1 MKRLL
6 VLILLL
12 NFSFLKAQN
21 QEVLS
26 SDRPGQAL
34 SSSVVGNHVFQIQTG
49 IDFSNENS
57 NFLPSSYFRYGLSE
71 RFEINSGFIFSGS
84 NFAENLSSLSIGAR
98 YLVSNSNNKM
108 QSSFQ
113 FSYDVKAEENSGQLV
128 YILGSSF
135 NEKLSYTAN
144 LGINFTDN
152 LSLANTFYIFNITY
166 SINNKIGLFAENF
179 GTLFTSNYHFNYDT
193 GVYYLLNNNFQ
204 LDAVIGD
211 NDGFF
216 IGAGFTWRVQP
227 KNNY

>member
-49 IDFSNENS
+49 IDFSNENL
-57 NFLPSSYFRYGLSE
+57 NFLPSSYFRYGLSKRLE
-71 RFEINSGFIFSGS
+71 VNSGFNFSGS

-227 KNNY
+227 KK

>member
-12 NFSFLKAQN
+12 NFSFVKAQN
-21 QEVLS
+21 QEILS

-57 NFLPSSYFRYGLSE
+57 IFLPSSYFRYGLSE

-113 FSYDVKAEENSGQLV
+113 FSYDFKAEENIGQLV

-152 LSLANTFYIFNITY
+152 LSLANTFYVFNVTY

-179 GTLFTSNYHFNYDT
+179 GALFTSNYQFNFDT

-204 LDAVIGD
+204 LDTVIGD

-227 KNNY
+227 KK